1 METFSALLAICAGNS
16 PVASEFPTQRPVT
29 RSFDVFVDL
38 GRNERLS
45 KQSWAGDLRRDRAH
59 YDVTV
64 MHILDKIHRQVQKST
79 IHGRN
84 GASTIP
90 WSISGER
97 KQNIHVFYW
106 SQNDMQYQTRVI
118 QVWILSDRSAG
129 RNSWSI
135 YTLNI
140 KMGST
145 KIKDSIV
152 ITIIITII
160 IIIIIVIVIIFVVV
174 AVIVIII
181 VVTSG
186 AVVGIIS
193 ENCDNF
199 MAADAV
205 ASCVARPST
214 AMAFTT

>member
-1 METFSALLAICAGNS
+1 MTVPFTNGVSAERGTSRL
-16 PVASEFPTQRPVT
+16 RH
-29 RSFDVFVDL
+29 RWHRL

-45 KQSWAGDLRRDRAH
+45 KQSWVGDLRRDRAH

-97 KQNIHVFYW
+97 KQNIHVLYW

-152 ITIIITII
+152 ITIIITIIII